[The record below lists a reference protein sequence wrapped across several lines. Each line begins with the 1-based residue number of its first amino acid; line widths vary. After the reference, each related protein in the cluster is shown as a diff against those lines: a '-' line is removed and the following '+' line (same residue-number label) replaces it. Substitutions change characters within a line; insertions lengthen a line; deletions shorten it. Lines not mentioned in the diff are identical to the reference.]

1 YIISDQSGEDD
12 PRFLWSVDGKEKI
25 VPKPSSETFRYLGI
39 WLCMDL
45 NWDKQIQVL
54 NKMVMDWRWKSL
66 ANKIDPAQLRA
77 SVVEYLFTRMD
88 TGLLHA
94 DITEKICSAWL
105 SAIIH
110 TICARGNMSGAH
122 SLNKSGF
129 CILSGIPDL
138 WMRTQVSRATDL
150 LVNLNSFQGDH
161 GRSTHAR
168 LSSLTKSTDIQGA
181 STFLQTK

>member
-1 YIISDQSGEDD
+1 
-12 PRFLWSVDGKEKI
+12 
-25 VPKPSSETFRYLGI
+25 
-39 WLCMDL
+39 
-45 NWDKQIQVL
+45 
-54 NKMVMDWRWKSL
+54 MVMDWRWKSL

-77 SVVEYLFTRMD
+77 SVVEYLFPRMD

-105 SAIIH
+105 STIIH

-161 GRSTHAR
+161 GRSTRAR
-168 LSSLTKSTDIQGA
+168 LFSLTKSTDIKGA
-181 STFLQTK
+181 STFLQTKVLKRKKFFRTIPTLQFLKRKG